1 MELTLT
7 IKIDVNSLAERKRFT
22 DVVKSQGDV
31 KDNANVDEIWYS
43 IKCQFDWKMLSY
55 SYENS

>member
-31 KDNANVDEIWYS
+31 KDNANVDET
-43 IKCQFDWKMLSY
+43 
-55 SYENS
+55 